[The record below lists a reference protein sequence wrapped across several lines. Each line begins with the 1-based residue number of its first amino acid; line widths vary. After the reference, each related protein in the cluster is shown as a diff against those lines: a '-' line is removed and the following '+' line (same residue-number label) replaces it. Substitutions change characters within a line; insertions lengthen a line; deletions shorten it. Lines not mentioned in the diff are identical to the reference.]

1 MSWELIPA
9 LIGGGTAVNSG
20 IKGKQ
25 AGNEANARQR
35 AQDGRSEQM
44 MTTGMGMMEDFQN
57 QGQAFLNGPTGD
69 AGRLRTEAMTGGAA
83 LKGQLTGIGDQLKG
97 IDPSFNFQAGTD
109 TMDQAMSAF
118 QGFADN
124 SRNSALE
131 QAGTAL
137 TSGGDALDAAMA
149 SRGISRSSGVA
160 AGAMG
165 DMAMQ
170 GAQARVGLERDLSN
184 QAGQIGLDAT
194 KFDINR
200 MLQEQGMQSNFALQ
214 AGAQKGQNLANA
226 GSAYSQAYTTP
237 LGMQQDLYQQNQMNP
252 YMQMMGMSN
261 PMDLIGMAYQGFGNA
276 TAQAGQNAAQGGAGM
291 GSGMA
296 GMTSQMFDFLS
307 NKNESDTLQTTGY
320 QPGSQNG

>member
-1 MSWELIPA
+1 
-9 LIGGGTAVNSG
+9 
-20 IKGKQ
+20 
-25 AGNEANARQR
+25 
-35 AQDGRSEQM
+35 
-44 MTTGMGMMEDFQN
+44 
-57 QGQAFLNGPTGD
+57 
-69 AGRLRTEAMTGGAA
+69 MTGGAA

-296 GMTSQMFDFLS
+296 GMTSQMWDFLS
-307 NKNESDTLQTTGY
+307 NKNQPGTPQTTGY